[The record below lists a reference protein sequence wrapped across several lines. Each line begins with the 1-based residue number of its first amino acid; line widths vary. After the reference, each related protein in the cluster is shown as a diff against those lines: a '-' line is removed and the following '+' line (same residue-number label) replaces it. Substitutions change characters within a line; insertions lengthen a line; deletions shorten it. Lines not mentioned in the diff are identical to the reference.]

1 MFETFIHNT
10 LPSALPHAARLA
22 LGSPRMLG
30 MSLVNWMLPPE
41 ASTVAPEVDHL
52 YLFLVG
58 TTIFFTVLISGA
70 ILYFFVKYRRRSDSE
85 VPRPIAGSMVL
96 ESAWS
101 IIPFIISMFMF
112 AWGAKLYLEQYTVPN
127 DGMDIYVVAKQWMWK
142 FQHPEGQREINEL
155 HIPVGRKIRFIMATE
170 DVIHDFF
177 IPAFRM
183 KEDIVP
189 GADRYSTVWAE
200 PTETGT
206 FRIFCSQYCGT
217 NHSGMVGTVTVMN
230 DRDYQA
236 WLAGGAAQGSMADQ
250 GATLF
255 TTFGCV
261 SCHHP
266 TGTPCPRLQGIYGLP
281 QLMSNGEKVIADDGY
296 IRESILK
303 PLAKVVAGY
312 QPIMPSFQGQVSEDQ
327 IQQLIAY
334 IKSIGP
340 AQASTATPGTAKPG
354 AAAPAAAAPPP
365 PIMMGNAPAV
375 PQAVYNGASG
385 VSKQFL
391 RSRRNGK

>member
-1 MFETFIHNT
+1 MFVNFILNT
-10 LPSALPHAARLA
+10 PHAALGAPRMLA
-22 LGSPRMLG
+22 HPRMLG
-30 MSLVNWMLPPE
+30 MSLVNWMLPPQ
-41 ASTVAPEVDHL
+41 ASTAAPGVDNL

-58 TTIFFTVLISGA
+58 TTIFFTALISIA
-70 ILYFFVKYRRRSDSE
+70 ILYFFIKYRRRSESE
-85 VPRPIAGSMVL
+85 VPRPIAGSMIL

-155 HIPVGRKIRFIMATE
+155 HIPVGRKIRFIMASE
-170 DVIHDFF
+170 DVIHSFF

-183 KEDIVP
+183 KEDVVP
-189 GADRYSTVWAE
+189 GTDRYSTVWAE

-206 FRIFCSQYCGT
+206 FHIFCSQYCGT
-217 NHSGMVGTVTVMN
+217 NHSGMTGWVTVMN

-236 WLAGGAAQGSMADQ
+236 WLSGGAAQGTMADR
-250 GATLF
+250 GAALF
-255 TTFGCV
+255 QQFGCV
-261 SCHHP
+261 NCHHSN
-266 TGTPCPRLQGIYGLP
+266 GQPCPRLEGIYGTP
-281 QLMSNGEKVIADDGY
+281 QLMSTGEKVIADDGY
-296 IRESILK
+296 IRESVLK
-303 PLAKVVAGY
+303 PLAKIVAGY

-340 AQASTATPGTAKPG
+340 AQAATATPASAAKPAAG
-354 AAAPAAAAPPP
+354 AAPPAAAAPTP
-365 PIMMGNAPAV
+365 PIMTG
-375 PQAVYNGASG
+375 QETR
-385 VSKQFL
+385 SKTP
-391 RSRRNGK
+391 